1 MLIFIK
7 NNDFSEM
14 YPYIVIALRML
25 LCTSCSNC
33 FTERSFSALKRVKSY
48 LRSNIKEE
56 RLNALA
62 ILNIENDITTK
73 LNYNHV
79 INNFA
84 TRQARRRF

>member
-25 LCTSCSNC
+25 LCTPCSNC
-33 FTERSFSALKRVKSY
+33 STERSFSALKRVKSY

-56 RLNALA
+56 RLNAL
-62 ILNIENDITTK
+62 ILKTTLPTTK
-73 LNYNHV
+73 LNYNNV

-84 TRQARRRF
+84 T